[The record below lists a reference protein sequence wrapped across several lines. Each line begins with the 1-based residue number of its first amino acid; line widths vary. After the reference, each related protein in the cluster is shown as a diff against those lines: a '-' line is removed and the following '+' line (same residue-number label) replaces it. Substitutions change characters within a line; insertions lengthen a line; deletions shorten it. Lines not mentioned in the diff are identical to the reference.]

1 MGDLLTEWFV
11 GILNGLSTGAQG
23 GVNALLQSPAEY
35 SPALYNAALT
45 IHNTAVKPVTAIVL
59 SIMFVLMLATT
70 STRAEGDR
78 ELGVRIIAATMFKIA
93 MVFVVAQ
100 SAVLIL
106 DAISSVA
113 TTLANGANSVV
124 SSGASVTA
132 EPLGEQMRADIE
144 DMGVTEKMFSMVL
157 LLLPFLFSRVAAVI
171 AIVLVFVRFLQM
183 YLLTAFASL
192 PIAFLGHEDTKGIG
206 IGYLKGFATVALTGV
221 VIVVAVAMYESLM
234 GGWLGSVA
242 QYDGDFTGYIFKNFG
257 NFLVAPAVLVFIL
270 FGANGLAKKV
280 IGEG

>member
-1 MGDLLTEWFV
+1 MDITDWLVAMLNALSEGAGPGVDSLLLAPEAYNGDLY
-11 GILNGLSTGAQG
+11 Q
-23 GVNALLQSPAEY
+23 
-35 SPALYNAALT
+35 AALT
-45 IHNTAVKPVTAIVL
+45 IHSTAVKPVTSIVL

-100 SAVLIL
+100 NA
-106 DAISSVA
+106 
-113 TTLANGANSVV
+113 
-124 SSGASVTA
+124 
-132 EPLGEQMRADIE
+132 
-144 DMGVTEKMFSMVL
+144 VL
-157 LLLPFLFSRVAAVI
+157 LLEGISGIATYIMGAANNIDVGTGGGDAPLMGDAMRDDLDGLGDMEKFGMVVILFLPWVVQQLASVI
-171 AIVLVFVRFLQM
+171 AILLVFIRFLQM

-206 IGYLKGFATVALTGV
+206 IGYLKGFATVAFTGV
-221 VIVVAVAMYESLM
+221 VIVVAVKMYQALL
-234 GGWLGSVA
+234 GGWLGGIGT
-242 QYDGDFTGYIFKNFG
+242 YDGDIVGFIFG
-257 NFLVAPAVLVFIL
+257 NFGQFFVAPLVLIFLL